1 MVGDKRVCGGA
12 RRLTERGLAR
22 GDGMADTLKRGKC
35 FYSTLDIFYIVQ

>member
-1 MVGDKRVCGGA
+1 MVGDKRVGGGA
-12 RRLTERGLAR
+12 SRLTERGLAR